1 MMAKRPSK
9 TDLPPPPIGDN
20 EGFSQEQLDI
30 IKAETTTII
39 QLEAQRDSVNANI
52 TAARKKIKAA
62 GCNLDAW
69 RAAKKRYDMDP
80 EKRDDFDRSQVAAN
94 EALGIPLQG
103 LLFDNDDGGLPTV
116 Q

>member
-1 MMAKRPSK
+1 MPPRKQAAK
-9 TDLPPPPIGDN
+9 DGEFPPTHNQFGK
-20 EGFSQEQLDI
+20 EQLDV
-30 IKAETTTII
+30 IKDTTTEII
-39 QLEAQRDSVNANI
+39 QLETQRDLINANI
-52 TAARKKIKAA
+52 NSARKKIKAA

-80 EKRDDFDRSQVAAN
+80 QKRDDFDRSQVAAN

-103 LLFDNDDGGLPTV
+103 SLFEEPAGDGGMPSI